1 MAKPQIVLFHEA
13 LYRIVCARGLIGDR
27 AEKARTAIGRY
38 VRVLERAARL
48 GSDAAGI
55 GRRMVDGKLIE
66 LEDKLQQWK
75 LLGSETALVCD
86 AALAVVTRERV
97 ENLWDRRIAEVL
109 PQPDAPRGAQSTGL
123 LAK

>member
-1 MAKPQIVLFHEA
+1 LEA

-38 VRVLERAARL
+38 VRVLERAAARF
-48 GSDAAGI
+48 GSDAAGVD
-55 GRRMVDGKLIE
+55 RRLVDGELIA

-97 ENLWDRRIAEVL
+97 ENLCDRRIAEVL
-109 PQPDAPRGAQSTGL
+109 PQPDAPRGTQSTGL